1 MTRRLESRLTVL
13 LDKYAARPD
22 TGTVRLALAR
32 PSTGLEWTY
41 GEPDGQYFI
50 ASITKLFTTAVVMQL
65 VDDGQVDLDA
75 ALPVYLPD
83 DVVAGLHVID
93 GVDRSDRI
101 TVRQLLSNTSGLG
114 DVSEQKQP
122 DGSTLFKVAFAAD
135 PGWTFEELLVVAK
148 ERIRPAFPPGTP
160 GKAQYSDTNFQLLGR
175 IIEAVT
181 GLPYARVVEQRI
193 TQPLALPGTYVFEA
207 ATLDRYDGVDPILNG
222 RRPLRIPRTLASTQ
236 AQGGIVSTTADTLR
250 FLRAFFAGEF
260 FDAAHLEHMQARWNR
275 IFPPMRYGTGLMR
288 FAVPRVMS
296 PFAPVPA
303 MVGHGGSSGA
313 VLFHA
318 PELDLFVAGT
328 VNQIANRRLPYPLLA
343 RVAAEVRRG

>member
-1 MTRRLESRLTVL
+1 MTRRLESRLDAL
-13 LDKYAARPD
+13 LGKYAARPD
-22 TGTVRLALAR
+22 TGTVRLALTR

-41 GEPDGQYFI
+41 GDPDGQYFV
-50 ASITKLFTTAVVMQL
+50 ASITKLFTTAVVLQL
-65 VDDGQVDLDA
+65 VDDGQVELDA
-75 ALPVYLPD
+75 TLPAYLPD
-83 DVVAGLHVID
+83 DVVSGLHVLD
-93 GVDRSDRI
+93 GVDRSEQV

-114 DVSEQKQP
+114 DVSEQRQP
-122 DGSTLFKVAFAAD
+122 DGSTLFAVAFASD
-135 PGWTFEELLVVAK
+135 PGWTFEELLAVAK

-175 IIEAVT
+175 IIEVVT
-181 GLPYARVVEQRI
+181 GLPYARAVERRI
-193 TQPLALPGTYVFEA
+193 TQPLALAGTYVFET
-207 ATLDRYDGVDPILNG
+207 ATMDRFDTVDAILNG

-236 AQGGIVSTTADTLR
+236 AQGGIVSSTSDSLR
-250 FLRAFFAGEF
+250 FLRAFFAGEL
-260 FDAAHLEHMQARWNR
+260 FDAHHLEHMQARWNR

-318 PELDLFVAGT
+318 LELDLFVAGT
-328 VNQIANRRLPYPLLA
+328 VNQIAKRRLPYPLLA
-343 RVAAEVRRG
+343 RVAVEVRRG